1 LNTIKAKDAFV
12 PQFEYKIGL
21 VKFIFCHVTDSD
33 LPLSSLMCGRTFERI
48 SEIRTDYLEMKNINK
63 VKAFAVAVV
72 LAMVVSVS
80 FAMAQSTGEKSGD
93 KLGRRGGG
101 HHFAGREG
109 RGGFGRMFKNLDL
122 TDDQKA
128 KFKQIRESHSATMK
142 SLHEQIRTEMQGLH
156 QANQGSSFD
165 EALVS
170 QKLAQ
175 IAPLRAKLMAEEFKM
190 HQETLSVLTPEQKT
204 KLEQSRAEFKAKR
217 SEFKAKRGER
227 KAPKS

>member
-1 LNTIKAKDAFV
+1 
-12 PQFEYKIGL
+12 
-21 VKFIFCHVTDSD
+21 
-33 LPLSSLMCGRTFERI
+33 
-48 SEIRTDYLEMKNINK
+48 MKNINK

-72 LAMVVSVS
+72 LAMMVSAS

-93 KLGRRGGG
+93 KFGRRGGR
-101 HHFAGREG
+101 HHFANREG
-109 RGGFGRMFKNLDL
+109 RGGFGGMFRNLDL

-128 KFKQIRESHSATMK
+128 KFKQIRESHSETMK
-142 SLHEQIRTEMQGLH
+142 SLHQQIRTEMKGLH

-204 KLEQSRAEFKAKR
+204 KLEQSRAESKAKR

>member
-1 LNTIKAKDAFV
+1 
-12 PQFEYKIGL
+12 
-21 VKFIFCHVTDSD
+21 
-33 LPLSSLMCGRTFERI
+33 
-48 SEIRTDYLEMKNINK
+48 MKNINK
-63 VKAFAVAVV
+63 MKAFAVAVV

-80 FAMAQSTGEKSGD
+80 FAMAQSTGEKF
-93 KLGRRGGG
+93 GRQGGR
-101 HHFAGREG
+101 HHFGNREG

-128 KFKQIRESHSATMK
+128 KFKQIRENHSEAMK
-142 SLHEQIRTEMQGLH
+142 SLHQQIRTEMQSLH

-190 HQETLSVLTPEQKT
+190 HQETLSVLTTEQKA

-217 SEFKAKRGER
+217 SEFKAKRSES